1 MKVFRRIGIG
11 VICVSLACSS
21 YGCFL
26 FGGGKKGAKGD
37 LEKQLSKELVGKEAS
52 ALAVQEAGKALEEGN
67 YENVV
72 ANYHQAIQADSTN
85 VDLYMDLA
93 SVYQQLSE
101 LRREND
107 KIDDALL
114 ENMRGIKVLETLVN
128 KRLVP
133 ANEAGTDLETLR
145 SSVSNPAT
153 GSDVVPSSSDTTTS
167 AP

>member
-1 MKVFRRIGIG
+1 
-11 VICVSLACSS
+11 
-21 YGCFL
+21 
-26 FGGGKKGAKGD
+26 
-37 LEKQLSKELVGKEAS
+37 
-52 ALAVQEAGKALEEGN
+52 
-67 YENVV
+67 
-72 ANYHQAIQADSTN
+72 
-85 VDLYMDLA
+85 MDLA